1 MPSKRPGERTS
12 SISNLIEGPELM
24 SPSSK
29 NSDKVADLQFMGNSL
44 VILYH
49 SAIVERSKPN
59 KGTNPS
65 ILGGAKS
72 TPTTSQCGNSLAM
85 SMALW
90 KDRNS
95 WNFHFDKLT
104 MHTSCHC
111 LYQRLVSRVWIQVVE
126 RGLFVPNQE
135 QQQGSPDSMYKYGV
149 EDLTGDV
156 LRYPGFFK

>member
-1 MPSKRPGERTS
+1 
-12 SISNLIEGPELM
+12 M

-85 SMALW
+85 SMAL
-90 KDRNS
+90 
-95 WNFHFDKLT
+95 
-104 MHTSCHC
+104 
-111 LYQRLVSRVWIQVVE
+111 
-126 RGLFVPNQE
+126 
-135 QQQGSPDSMYKYGV
+135 
-149 EDLTGDV
+149 
-156 LRYPGFFK
+156 